1 MGDVV
6 SWGLINSVKKAVKKL
21 QSTVEGLDVET
32 PLENGLNEMQG
43 ALNTAITKIEE
54 QVDGM
59 EETVNNA
66 PVGGPMP
73 YVLDTGNF
81 SAESVENGIKLTYKA
96 TIHEKSAWGVT
107 VPCGSVPP
115 YGIMIRY
122 GTDGFPRT
130 PNEGI
135 LAVDDT
141 DIVDKTT
148 KGPSN
153 DDGLY
158 GKTKTFTVVGLTSN
172 TLYYFSAFPY
182 SYDKVFNTNY
192 GLAGTNQASN
202 NTQRKT
208 CQWTGTKGTLTVTI
222 TQDYDYK
229 TLGEITVTATPTAG
243 GDPVSASRTGAGNVS
258 LSLDGGEYTVSFS
271 ACNYYTTPESQTIDV
286 VAGKP
291 NTASAEYIVIKGLSN
306 YSWKEIK
313 QISSDGNADKIFAIH
328 ETKLV
333 TIGSDKFTM
342 EIAALNYDFT
352 SNSLS
357 SKKIGI
363 SFLSKELVGKHNFND
378 TVEKIG
384 FPGSDID
391 TYLNGEFYNTI
402 EAEVRSVITPAY
414 RWYLTTTGK
423 NGQWYQSKIW
433 LPRASDISF
442 SHQYAE
448 YETEQDMGAS
458 HFPIFTSYESRAKKY
473 KNNPKR
479 YYVGTIVKERYNDN
493 EYYNQIC
500 AIAANDGEDT
510 YTTCNSGECF
520 CIGFCV

>member
-1 MGDVV
+1 MTILNGGGSSGVSPNKFNQGIEDVKDAV
-6 SWGLINSVKKAVKKL
+6 QDVQTSVNSLSSTMQSGMSDL
-21 QSTVEGLDVET
+21 QDSVE
-32 PLENGLNEMQG
+32 EMQ
-43 ALNTAITKIEE
+43 TAV
-54 QVDGM
+54 Q
-59 EETVNNA
+59 NA

-271 ACNYYTTPESQTIDV
+271 AYDYYTAPESQTINV
-286 VAGKP
+286 TAGQP
-291 NTASAEYIVIKGLSN
+291 NTLSVEYKASRNLNDYSWSDLEEIGNAGGHKVLFKVLDEKTIMANNKITVMRLDAFDQDDLSDGSGKANYSFVCKNCTTKLMAFKDTTSGSNNFKGYADSDVKKWLENTVYNNFEEDLKVAIKSVSKMCSRYASHYDDVEYYQMDLKMWVPSIREVNLSN
-306 YSWKEIK
+306 
-313 QISSDGNADKIFAIH
+313 GNDTTQNYPA
-328 ETKLV
+328 
-333 TIGSDKFTM
+333 FTD
-342 EIAALNYDFT
+342 N
-352 SNSLS
+352 NSRK
-357 SKKIGI
+357 KKIGDTEEYGEWW
-363 SFLSKELVGKHNFND
+363 LRDVLGDTFND
-378 TVEKIG
+378 
-384 FPGSDID
+384 
-391 TYLNGEFYNTI
+391 
-402 EAEVRSVITPAY
+402 
-414 RWYLTTTGK
+414 
-423 NGQWYQSKIW
+423 
-433 LPRASDISF
+433 
-442 SHQYAE
+442 H
-448 YETEQDMGAS
+448 
-458 HFPIFTSYESRAKKY
+458 
-473 KNNPKR
+473 NNIVNKS
-479 YYVGTIVKERYNDN
+479 GTRERT
-493 EYYNQIC
+493 YYNWD
-500 AIAANDGEDT
+500 AYVVFG
-510 YTTCNSGECF
+510 F
-520 CIGFCV
+520 CI